1 MTVASNMAVVHVK
14 KPGGITLAS
23 GTASPEVYR
32 ITVED
37 ENWDSDKT
45 FLYDTHEGAWYEEG
59 VTPVVYYEG
68 TAPDVIISNGTTG
81 ASIVNPNNNLAYGTI
96 TAIEHIEAVAGGYT
110 DAAKRTITEALRL
123 IYDETQ
129 KVLLCSTAKKAN
141 IYSLAPSTETGYDV
155 AVVFNLTAL
164 AAEAT
169 AAGKTAKATAI
180 GNIAAT
186 DQFTIAVDWG
196 TQPEELA
203 KQETLTAILALLQ
216 GEGEDIP
223 EDVPEGVNEKL
234 VLIMQYLGVPASI
247 SYTELTKAE
256 IIAIARDCQYGVMG
270 TSWPIPSYLPTGVT
284 EANVQSAAQALGIT
298 YHAPTSN
305 A

>member
-1 MTVASNMAVVHVK
+1 MATVNIK
-14 KPGGITLAS
+14 KPSGITLATGA
-23 GTASPEVYR
+23 GTPEVYR
-32 ITVED
+32 ISVYN
-37 ENWDSDKT
+37 ENWEENRY
-45 FLYDTHEGAWYEEG
+45 FLWDRQEGAWYEEG
-59 VTPVVYYEG
+59 DTSGNTWY
-68 TAPDVIISNGTTG
+68 TAAEPSVLMQSTTG
-81 ASIVNPNNNLAYGTI
+81 QYIYAEGAEMALGDIESITYTPGTP
-96 TAIEHIEAVAGGYT
+96 GGYT
-110 DAAKRTITEALRL
+110 DAAKRIITEAIRL
-123 IYDETQ
+123 IYDETR

-203 KQETLTAILALLQ
+203 RQDTINAILGLLQ
-216 GEGEDIP
+216 SDSEDIP